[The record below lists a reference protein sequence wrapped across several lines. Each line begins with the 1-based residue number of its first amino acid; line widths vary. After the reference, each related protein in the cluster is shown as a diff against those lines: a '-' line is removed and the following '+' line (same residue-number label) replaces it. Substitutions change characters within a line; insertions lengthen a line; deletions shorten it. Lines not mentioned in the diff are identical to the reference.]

1 MNDFIHKWE
10 VGKVIMRF
18 HNVFDDVLGNK
29 TKVKL
34 LRAFHTYPGKEFTES
49 ELQRIAGIP
58 QASIHRN
65 VKSLLEN
72 GLLERKRIGKANL
85 YSLNKEHTLHP
96 ALNKVFN
103 DERNLL
109 KELKKQ
115 IKTEVTEDPEIQL
128 AVLFGSLTKGSERPD
143 SDVDLF
149 IVTKGNKR
157 QAERKLQTLISSIER
172 RFGNTVSL
180 MIKST
185 DDLKDLKTKSVY
197 NEIKKGEIIRR
208 EEGFEW

>member
-1 MNDFIHKWE
+1 
-10 VGKVIMRF
+10 MRF